1 MPIKWSLSPSPSSP
15 WTTHGQH
22 MDPWRVNLCSHDANF
37 QHNLCHLIALFT
49 FPFFESFLCLNLRL
63 WRYNFCHLVG
73 FFTLDIWNF
82 WGVLITLTIDW
93 TLWHFKATK
102 AAQISIE
109 PHNCLIRKR
118 WSFKMI
124 KCIFVWQ
131 QISQE
136 IWIIFGLTGNT
147 YMTRCQL
154 N

>member
-1 MPIKWSLSPSPSSP
+1 MPLHW
-15 WTTHGQH
+15 
-22 MDPWRVNLCSHDANF
+22 
-37 QHNLCHLIALFT
+37 IALFT

-63 WRYNFCHLVG
+63 CQYNFCHLVG
-73 FFTLDIWNF
+73 FFTLDIWIF
-82 WGVLITLTIDW
+82 WGVVITLTIDW

-118 WSFKMI
+118 WSFKII
-124 KCIFVWQ
+124 KYIFVRQ

-147 YMTRCQL
+147 YTFKTANIPQNGDIYFCETGNISGIIGYSRGDLSQ
-154 N
+154 